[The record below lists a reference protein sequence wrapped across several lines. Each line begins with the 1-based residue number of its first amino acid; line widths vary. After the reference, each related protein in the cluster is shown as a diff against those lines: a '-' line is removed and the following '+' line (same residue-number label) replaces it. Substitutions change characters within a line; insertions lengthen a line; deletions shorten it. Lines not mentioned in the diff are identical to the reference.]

1 MGSRNRFG
9 RKKKEEGSFNKWRRK
24 RGEAKNRSQLKRYTD
39 RLEALRK
46 IKNPNDWQKNQIA
59 NAVRLKNQAATGLG
73 KRGMQDDQG
82 DKGKGPESNRVGST
96 PNKKTWPQG
105 NTNKSKP
112 STNQTSSSS
121 NQPSSASKDPVWDS
135 KTFQWKVPANVEAN
149 KAWRKKQQSGNG
161 GDPPKKSTNL
171 QVKKPSGGGAKEKKK
186 DDWKPT
192 SIQKK
197 LMRGGW
203 SKEELQAKQAKHKQW
218 KADRKAGKLKTK
230 KFDPRAGRR

>member
-112 STNQTSSSS
+112 SANQTSSSS
-121 NQPSSASKDPVWDS
+121 NQPSSASTV
-135 KTFQWKVPANVEAN
+135 
-149 KAWRKKQQSGNG
+149 KKQQSGNVG
-161 GDPPKKSTNL
+161 APPKKSTNL
-171 QVKKPSGGGAKEKKK
+171 QVKKSSGEGAKEKKK

-203 SKEELQAKQAKHKQW
+203 TKEELQAKQAKHKQW